1 MGVVDGN
8 SFRFSYATFSRT
20 VIDFFIRL
28 FAPFDDREFVF
39 VICRLGVVTGLHL
52 AEMCYRQYKTLPR
65 LLLWVMTE
73 IAIIGSDMQEVIGTA
88 IAIYLLSNKAYVF
101 LQRAP
106 N

>member
-1 MGVVDGN
+1 MGFVDGN
-8 SFRFSYATFSRT
+8 SFRFSYATFGRT
-20 VIDFFIRL
+20 VIDFFICI
-28 FAPFDDREFVF
+28 FDQFDNRKSVF

-88 IAIYLLSNKAYVF
+88 IAIFLLSNKAYVF
-101 LQRAP
+101 LQRAL